1 MVVVVSARGNIV
13 DFVQV
18 VSGNALEEDCRNWG
32 WDIASEKEEE
42 DRGSSLHF
50 DWEKKEER

>member
-1 MVVVVSARGNIV
+1 MVVVVSARENIV

-18 VSGNALEEDCRNWG
+18 IWGNALEEDCQNWG
-32 WDIASEKEEE
+32 WDIVSEKEE